1 MGDERN
7 KQQDIRKWINSPSSS
22 GGTPARRRRVMSTSD
37 SEAERDQTPHRPLPL
52 QPSQAQTAALDGD
65 QLASERDDAGTGAP
79 DAPEIVA
86 LSSSSEDSMYIPRR
100 QASGGA
106 NEPAR
111 QTIRAGTT
119 RSRRNSQPGAGAT
132 GRTSVGKKRSKKTE
146 PKFCGEASESSTTD
160 KPSSDCSESDADAQ
174 CLYNAAPGSCS
185 PLADLIHFDDLWE
198 MVCSNLSG
206 DALCCVEKVHKF
218 SSATRNTP
226 AFILLAGINNDAQLV
241 PWFDATNVLST
252 NFNSF
257 CSLCNRSNCQHFGH
271 DWDREIAVIKTAQ
284 SLLWNAEYPLYL
296 RNQEKPYPSIFQQ
309 KGPARPPSPFDGSVA
324 SYVPQNANGI
334 PGFLQPPVFGIRPGF
349 SYAPFWSVLVG
360 NGDCYS
366 DDDQSD

>member
-1 MGDERN
+1 MDKLT
-7 KQQDIRKWINSPSSS
+7 KQLRWK
-22 GGTPARRRRVMSTSD
+22 PARRRRVMSTSD

-174 CLYNAAPGSCS
+174 CLYRSAISGVRNANNARLNLRRQTVNCP
-185 PLADLIHFDDLWE
+185 
-198 MVCSNLSG
+198 VC
-206 DALCCVEKVHKF
+206 AKF
-218 SSATRNTP
+218 A
-226 AFILLAGINNDAQLV
+226 AYL
-241 PWFDATNVLST
+241 
-252 NFNSF
+252 
-257 CSLCNRSNCQHFGH
+257 QHF
-271 DWDREIAVIKTAQ
+271 
-284 SLLWNAEYPLYL
+284 L
-296 RNQEKPYPSIFQQ
+296 
-309 KGPARPPSPFDGSVA
+309 
-324 SYVPQNANGI
+324 
-334 PGFLQPPVFGIRPGF
+334 
-349 SYAPFWSVLVG
+349 
-360 NGDCYS
+360 
-366 DDDQSD
+366 